1 LSGPYLT
8 RRAKELANP
17 TTRSFTDPLAAWAV
31 RRIRL
36 EGRPFRFEGHEY
48 LRAIYDDTAPHVVL
62 SKAAQIGGTTWA
74 ILRSLH
80 ACLTGLN
87 VIYFFPTRTDVLEFS
102 KSRVGPL
109 LGENPFLSK
118 LMTDTDTAGLK
129 RIGDAHL
136 YLRGM
141 QSTVGMKSVPADMV
155 VFDELDEAAPSAKAM
170 ALERLAHSNYKRVIE
185 LSNPSLPDYGIDQQ
199 YEKSDQRHWTLR
211 CPGCGTW
218 TALDKEFPR
227 KLGQEVRTIL
237 PREDGTFYR
246 ACPTCS
252 VELDLAAGEWVADF
266 PDRPIHG
273 YRISQLF
280 SSMVDPGEILSEY
293 RTTRYPDRFFN
304 LKIGIPWADLERRL
318 DVASVLALCAQ
329 SPLPEPGSTSCSMG
343 VDTGRELHVVVLQ
356 PTSGDESKQA
366 VVHLGAYHEF
376 GELDEL
382 LRRFHVYRCVIDGL
396 PETHATRE
404 FAQRHRGTVY
414 MNFFNEH
421 QRGAPNWDT
430 DKQIVQVNRTEAL
443 DASRAAVRERKL
455 VLPPASRLMEEFAA
469 HLACDA
475 KVLDEDAETG
485 IKKYRYVRT
494 GTDHY
499 SLAFTYAWLA
509 AREGCGWPS
518 FTFLDLRPTP
528 EQEEWER
535 MFSPRMSDFYR

>member
-1 LSGPYLT
+1 MQELT
-8 RRAKELANP
+8 SRA
-17 TTRSFTDPLAAWAV
+17 TRSFTDPLAAWAV
-31 RRIRL
+31 RKIRL

-87 VIYFFPTRTDVLEFS
+87 VIYFFPTRTDALEFS

-109 LGENPFLSK
+109 LGENPFLSR

-155 VFDELDEAAPSAKAM
+155 VFDELDEAAPAAKAM

-185 LSNPSLPDYGIDQQ
+185 LSNPSLPDYGIDEQ

-211 CPGCGTW
+211 CPGCGAW

-227 KLGQEVRTIL
+227 KLGQEIRIIL

-246 ACPTCS
+246 ACPQCAA
-252 VELDLAAGEWVADF
+252 ELDLAAGEWVADF
-266 PDRPIHG
+266 PDRAIHG

-280 SSMVDPGEILSEY
+280 SSMVDPGEILTEN
-293 RTTRYPDRFFN
+293 RTTRFPDRFYN

-318 DVASVLALCAQ
+318 DVASVLSLC
-329 SPLPEPGSTSCSMG
+329 SPEPLRESRPGDGCSMG
-343 VDTGRELHVVVLQ
+343 VDTGRELHVVILR
-356 PTSGDESKQA
+356 SEDDGDNPPREL
-366 VVHLGAYHEF
+366 VHVGTCQEF
-376 GELDEL
+376 GELDTL
-382 LRRFHVYRCVIDGL
+382 LQRFNVHRCVIDGL

-421 QRGAPNWDT
+421 QRGAPHWDS
-430 DKQIVQVNRTEAL
+430 DGQIVQVNRTEAL
-443 DASRAAVRERKL
+443 DASRAAVRERKV
-455 VLPPASRLMEEFAA
+455 VLPPRSPLLDEFAA
-469 HLACDA
+469 HLSADA
-475 KVLDEDAETG
+475 KVLEEDDTTG
-485 IKKYRYVRT
+485 IKKYRYIRT
-494 GTDHY
+494 GTNHY

-509 AREGCGWPS
+509 NSGLCFPKFA
-518 FTFLDLRPTP
+518 FLDFRRDP
-528 EQEEWER
+528 EEEEFRR
-535 MFSPRMSDFYR
+535 MFSPTMFDTLQRW